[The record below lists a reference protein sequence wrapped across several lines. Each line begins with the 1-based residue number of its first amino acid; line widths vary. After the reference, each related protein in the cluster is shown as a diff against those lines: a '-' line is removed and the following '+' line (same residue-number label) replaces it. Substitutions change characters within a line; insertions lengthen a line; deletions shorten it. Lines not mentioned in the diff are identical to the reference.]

1 MDLLL
6 ILTYTAICV
15 AVFKIFRIPLN
26 KWTVPTAFLGGVVLI
41 GTLIFLMNYNH
52 PFSEISRNYFVSTPI
67 VAPVKGIVT
76 EVPVQA
82 NQLLEKGDVLFK
94 IDPVPYQNTV
104 ASLKAQLVSAKL
116 DLDRARQL
124 VARGAVAQR
133 DYDQAK
139 ALVDRLTPELASAE
153 YDLSRTTVTAPSKGY
168 VFQLIARP
176 GLMAVP
182 MPLRPLLVFVPYESH
197 YTVAWFRQNSLLR
210 LVPGDDA
217 EVTFDGLPGLVF
229 AGKVEKVLPVMAE
242 GQVQASGNLISLIGP
257 VVPGRVPVQIVI
269 TDPAFEPYINQLPG
283 GSFGQA
289 AVYSTHFKHVAVMRK
304 ILLRMASWMNYLF
317 PFH

>member
-52 PFSEISRNYFVSTPI
+52 PFSEITRNYYATVPI
-67 VAPVKGIVT
+67 VSPVTGQVIEVPVKGDT
-76 EVPVQA
+76 M
-82 NQLLEKGDVLFK
+82 LEKGDVLLRL
-94 IDPVPYQNTV
+94 DPVPFQNKV
-104 ASLKAQLVSAKL
+104 ASLKAQLKSAKL

-124 VARGAVAQR
+124 VARGAIAQR
-133 DYDQAK
+133 DLDLAVAQ
-139 ALVDRLTPELASAE
+139 VDRLTPDLANAE
-153 YDLSRTTVTAPSKGY
+153 YDLFRTDVKAPSKGY
-168 VFQLIARP
+168 VIQMIARP

-182 MPLRPLLVFVPYESH
+182 MPVRPLMVFVPQESH
-197 YTVAWFRQNSLLR
+197 YIVAWFRQNSLLR

-217 EVTFDGLPGLVF
+217 EVTYDGLPGEVF
-229 AGKVEKVLPVMAE
+229 QGKVRQVMPVMAE
-242 GQVQASGNLISLIGP
+242 GQVQSSGNLISLQGP
-257 VVPGRVPVQIVI
+257 VVPGRIPVVIDI
-269 TDPAFEPYINQLPG
+269 TDPRFAEFADQVPG
-283 GSFGQA
+283 GAFGQA
-289 AVYSTHFKHVAVMRK
+289 AVYSTHFHHVAIMRK